1 MRSVEGSAAGTRV
14 PSTENDE
21 PTGMSETPTV
31 MRKSEA
37 ATSAVQLLDSSEQN
51 TSVAVGIP
59 GWVSSTPKKLRVVGP
74 AVGEVGLHALKYG
87 SPALSH
93 EKTNPPGASK
103 SNSWMSAPV
112 SLIKSKETNPFT
124 ASDWLTVKLNESDVR
139 TSDPPPPPS
148 LKTGSLVLSASATL
162 QEIPKKATKTNKRM
176 IFTTYPRSYLK
187 ATVINKE
194 SAIPSPISTPQVTH
208 KLMQRIA
215 LPQARRVSALEVCNL
230 FLNLT
235 SSLLQLSNTG
245 LKES

>member
-1 MRSVEGSAAGTRV
+1 
-14 PSTENDE
+14 
-21 PTGMSETPTV
+21 MSETPTV

-37 ATSAVQLLDSSEQN
+37 ATSAVQLLDSSGQN

-74 AVGEVGLHALKYG
+74 GVGEVGLHALKYG
-87 SPALSH
+87 SPALSQ

-148 LKTGSLVLSASATL
+148 LKTGSLALSASATV
-162 QEIPKKATKTNKRM
+162 EKIPKKATRTNKRM
-176 IFTTYPRSYLK
+176 IFTTYPRSTLS
-187 ATVINKE
+187 AT
-194 SAIPSPISTPQVTH
+194 AISRETAISLPIS
-208 KLMQRIA
+208 A
-215 LPQARRVSALEVCNL
+215 S
-230 FLNLT
+230 
-235 SSLLQLSNTG
+235 
-245 LKES
+245 